1 MVLTLEVTPDLE
13 LRLRRE
19 ADREGVDAKS
29 FVLGLIRGR
38 LSRPE
43 PSPEARSES
52 ELLATISLGLS
63 PDQWQR
69 YRELK
74 ARRRSETLTS
84 DEHAELI
91 AITNQIEEDN
101 VYRVQ
106 SLAELARRRQVPL
119 RALMAELGI
128 QPVIDG

>member
-1 MVLTLEVTPDLE
+1 MILTLEVTPDLE

-19 ADREGVDAKS
+19 ADRQGIDAKS
-29 FVLGLIRGR
+29 FVLSLIRGQ
-38 LSRPE
+38 LSLRE

-52 ELLATISLGLS
+52 ELLAKINLGLS
-63 PDQWQR
+63 PDQWHR

-74 ARRRSETLTS
+74 ARRRAETLTS

-106 SLAELARRRQVPL
+106 CLAELARRRQVPL
-119 RALMAELGI
+119 RALMDELGI